1 MHGEAQVCLPAVPN
15 EGDGQVSE
23 TGRREEETRTAVRYK
38 SNVFIHQYIKLI
50 QRWKSCYLS
59 RVFIA
64 CKRKLS
70 KTSCLLRLA
79 ATGNCPDRLGWVTA
93 RLTTAITCDTD
104 R

>member
-1 MHGEAQVCLPAVPN
+1 MFHDLI
-15 EGDGQVSE
+15 GQVK
-23 TGRREEETRTAVRYK
+23 TNIVINNIT
-38 SNVFIHQYIKLI
+38 VFGGKVVTFQESL
-50 QRWKSCYLS
+50 
-59 RVFIA
+59 FA

-70 KTSCLLRLA
+70 KTSRLLRRA